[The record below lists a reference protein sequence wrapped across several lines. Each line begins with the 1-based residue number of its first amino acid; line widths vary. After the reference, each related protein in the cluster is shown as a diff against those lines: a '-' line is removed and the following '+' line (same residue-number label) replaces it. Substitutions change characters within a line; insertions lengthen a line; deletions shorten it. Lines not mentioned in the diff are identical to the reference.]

1 MMENSTN
8 LIMYTA
14 EDDEY
19 LSDSV
24 VKDYLT
30 TASDKKNYGKRNN

>member
-1 MMENSTN
+1 MMGNSTS

-24 VKDYLT
+24 VKDCLT
-30 TASDKKNYGKRNN
+30 TVSDNKNYGKRNN

>member
-1 MMENSTN
+1 MMENSMS

-24 VKDYLT
+24 VKDCLT
-30 TASDKKNYGKRNN
+30 TVFDKKNYGKRNN